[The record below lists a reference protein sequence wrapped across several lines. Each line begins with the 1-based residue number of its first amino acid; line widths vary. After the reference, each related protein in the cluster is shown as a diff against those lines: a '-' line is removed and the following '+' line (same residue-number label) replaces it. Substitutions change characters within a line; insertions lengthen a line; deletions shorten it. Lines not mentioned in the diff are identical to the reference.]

1 MNGRGWEGKGWEE
14 RRGES
19 CMRLTRKLQ
28 SEHERPG
35 CEVKDFVLSPLARG
49 SQEILKEELAPSNLY
64 FQKMTHRLKAPN
76 EKSGHQLKQ
85 IQNN

>member
-1 MNGRGWEGKGWEE
+1 MGEDGRGRDGRK
-14 RRGES
+14 GES

-35 CEVKDFVLSPLARG
+35 REVKDSVLSPLAKG

-64 FQKMTHRLKAPN
+64 LQKMTHRLKAPT
-76 EKSGHQLKQ
+76 EESGHQLKQ
-85 IQNN
+85 ILNN